1 MNINLIFETILFL
14 LAILASNGFIYSLT
28 FFNFHKKNYSENIS
42 VIRNYSEKKILGLTL
57 LIASNPL
64 RLTSSES
71 SSSQT
76 LSMTSSESSSSQT
89 LSVASSDT
97 NVSEDIFNNKDLIN
111 LENNEG
117 IISQTPN
124 SIFSNQNGGTI
135 PSNLDILDE
144 TTSLD
149 SLTVLNSQTLEQ

>member
-1 MNINLIFETILFL
+1 MNINLFFETILFL
-14 LAILASNGFIYSLT
+14 LAILASNGIIYSLT
-28 FFNFHKKNYSENIS
+28 YFNFQKKNSSENIS
-42 VIRNYSEKKILGLTL
+42 VITNNSEKKVFGQTL

-71 SSSQT
+71 NSSQT

-97 NVSEDIFNNKDLIN
+97 NVCEDIFESKDLIN

-117 IISQTPN
+117 IMSQTQN
-124 SIFSNQNGGTI
+124 SILSNPNEGTI
-135 PSNLDILDE
+135 PSNFDILDG